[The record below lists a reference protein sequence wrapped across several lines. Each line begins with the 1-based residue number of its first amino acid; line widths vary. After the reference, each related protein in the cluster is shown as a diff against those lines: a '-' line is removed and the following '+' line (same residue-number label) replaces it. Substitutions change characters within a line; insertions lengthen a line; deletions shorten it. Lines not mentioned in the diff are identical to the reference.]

1 MSSGDNTSLTNNGS
15 FDFWGGGWVSLED
28 RPGITGR
35 LLQQKARQ
43 VYMLPGKENMTLP
56 WFDDEG
62 TPLWSRHV
70 MNRDTQEDTREK
82 YVTSL
87 VESGWLL
94 GQRGEIVYVLGEPY
108 QSNSEPSRNRFLIV
122 CGAHLIEAFYTA
134 IKRFDVEENAQLKIT
149 LQYGVPD
156 CTEINA
162 KAPDDA
168 IRYFVDLGN
177 ALNNFASSTSFLQ
190 VYKKVHLVSAGWE
203 KKKKEQKVEQ
213 KLATEDKPRPRPPDA
228 SDSES
233 IGEVW
238 VENRCLDDEEVKAE
252 KVEKERVITWW
263 DWRPL
268 EGAAKGLRKW
278 WNWKHL
284 ESAMLRAAKK
294 TKENDAYL
302 ARPS

>member
-1 MSSGDNTSLTNNGS
+1 MAPRAARRNLVRNGGALQTKSGKSWN
-15 FDFWGGGWVSLED
+15 
-28 RPGITGR
+28 
-35 LLQQKARQ
+35 
-43 VYMLPGKENMTLP
+43 
-56 WFDDEG
+56 
-62 TPLWSRHV
+62 H
-70 MNRDTQEDTREK
+70 
-82 YVTSL
+82 
-87 VESGWLL
+87 
-94 GQRGEIVYVLGEPY
+94 
-108 QSNSEPSRNRFLIV
+108 FLIV

-162 KAPDDA
+162 KAPEDA

-177 ALNNFASSTSFLQ
+177 ALNGLASSTSFLQ

-203 KKKKEQKVEQ
+203 KKKKEHKAEQKV
-213 KLATEDKPRPRPPDA
+213 ATEDKPRPRPPDA

-284 ESAMLRAAKK
+284 ESAMLRATKK